1 MATQESYTSSLQIE
15 RRSIDHIPPAER
27 HGTPQR
33 LFFIWFGANM
43 QVTAAATG
51 AIAVLIG
58 LSLPWAMLA
67 LLIGNLFGVT
77 FMAAHSAQGPTLG
90 IPQMIQSRA
99 QFGFYGA
106 IVPLV
111 LVLLMYIGYFAASA
125 ILGGAALAAWWGIN
139 DKLATVLV
147 SLICAVLA
155 IYGYRMIHQY
165 ERWISLVSG
174 LGFVYLTIRLLTVYH
189 VSTVWHSGSVPYGT
203 FLLGITLAAT
213 WQITYAPYVADYS
226 RYLPEK
232 TSKAATFWWTAGG
245 SVIGSYWLMG
255 FGAIAL
261 SVAPKLFGNGNV
273 SFFVGLG
280 NNHTGWLIALILVG
294 GIVAANVLN
303 LYGIFMSSTTTITAL
318 RRMQVSRGARTVFVL
333 VAATIGT
340 VLAIAATSNFLT
352 NFENFILFLAYFLI
366 PWTAINLTD
375 FYFVRKEQYDIDSIF
390 TPDGIYGRI
399 DWRTMIAY
407 LVAIGVEIPFMNTTF
422 YVGPMVSHLGG
433 GDISWILGLI
443 VASGLYYILHLGV
456 DVLPPT
462 GTKPAAAVEETESP
476 TSSAGSVTS

>member
-1 MATQESYTSSLQIE
+1 VKDTQQTYTSSLQIE
-15 RRSIDHIPPAER
+15 RRSIDYIPASER
-27 HGTPQR
+27 HGTPNR

-43 QVTAAATG
+43 QVTAAAAG
-51 AIAVLIG
+51 AVAVAIG
-58 LSLPWAMLA
+58 LSLPWALLA

-111 LVLLMYIGYFAASA
+111 LVLLMYVGYFAASA

-139 DKLATVLV
+139 AKIATVLV
-147 SLICAVLA
+147 SLVCAVLA

-165 ERWISLVSG
+165 EKWISLVSG
-174 LGFVYLTIRLLTVYH
+174 LGFVYLTIRLLTLH
-189 VSTVWHSGSVPYGT
+189 HISSVWHSGSVPYGM
-203 FLLGITLAAT
+203 FLLGVTIAAT

-226 RYLPEK
+226 RYLPEN
-232 TSKAATFWWTAGG
+232 TSKAATFWWTALG
-245 SVIGSYWLMG
+245 SVLGSYWLMA

-261 SVAPKLFGNGNV
+261 AVAPKLFNGGSV
-273 SFFVGLG
+273 SFFMGLG
-280 NNHTGWLIALILVG
+280 NNHTGWLIALIIVG
-294 GIVAANVLN
+294 GIIAANVLN
-303 LYGIFMSSTTTITAL
+303 LYGMFMSATTTITAL
-318 RRMQVSRGARTVFVL
+318 RRMQVNRGARTAFIL
-333 VAATIGT
+333 VAAAIGT
-340 VLAIAATSNFLT
+340 VIAIAATSNFLT

-375 FYFVRKEQYDIDSIF
+375 FYFVRKGHYDIDSIF
-390 TPDGIYGRI
+390 TPDGIYGRV
-399 DWRTMIAY
+399 DWRTMAAY
-407 LVAIGVEIPFMNTTF
+407 IISIGVEVPFMNTTF

-443 VASGLYYILHLGV
+443 VASGLYYLLHLGV
-456 DVLPPT
+456 DVMPRKA
-462 GTKPAAAVEETESP
+462 GTAPAVST
-476 TSSAGSVTS
+476 TSTTAEGTVTR

>member
-1 MATQESYTSSLQIE
+1 MDAPDGYKSSLQIE
-15 RRSIDHIPPAER
+15 RRSIDQIPPAER
-27 HGTPQR
+27 HGTPNR
-33 LFFIWFGANM
+33 LFFIWFASNM

-51 AIAVLIG
+51 AVAVLIG
-58 LSLPWAMLA
+58 LSLPWALLA

-106 IVPLV
+106 IVPV
-111 LVLLMYIGYFAASA
+111 VFVLLMYIGFFAASA

-139 DKLATVLV
+139 AKLATVLV
-147 SLICAVLA
+147 SLVCAVVA

-174 LGFVYLTIRLLTVYH
+174 FGFVYLTIRLLTLH
-189 VSTVWHSGSVPYGT
+189 HIGTVWHSGSVPYGL

-232 TSKAATFWWTAGG
+232 TSKAATFWWTAAG
-245 SVIGSYWLMG
+245 SVIGSCWLMG
-255 FGAIAL
+255 FGAVAL
-261 SVAPKLFGNGNV
+261 AVAPKLFNGGSV
-273 SFFVGLG
+273 TFFTGLG
-280 NNHTGWLIALILVG
+280 NSHTGWLIALIIIG
-294 GIVAANVLN
+294 GIVAVNVLN
-303 LYGIFMSSTTTITAL
+303 LYGMFMSATTTITAL
-318 RRMQVSRGARTVFVL
+318 HRMQVDQRARTIFVL
-333 VAATIGT
+333 GAAVVGT

-375 FYFVRKEQYDIDSIF
+375 FYFVRKGQYDISSVF
-390 TPDGIYGRI
+390 TPDGIYGRV
-399 DWRTMIAY
+399 DWRTMAAY
-407 LVAIGVEIPFMNTTF
+407 LIAIGVEVPFMNTTF

-443 VASGLYYILHLGV
+443 VASVLYYVLHIGV
-456 DVLPPT
+456 DMMPQKT
-462 GTKPAAAVEETESP
+462 HEAFSGSASSEGAVTQ
-476 TSSAGSVTS
+476 

>member
-1 MATQESYTSSLQIE
+1 MSTQESYTSSLQIE
-15 RRSIDHIPPAER
+15 HRSIDQIPAAER
-27 HGTPQR
+27 HGTPNR

-51 AIAVLIG
+51 AIAVAIG
-58 LSLPWAMLA
+58 LSLPWALLA

-111 LVLLMYIGYFAASA
+111 FVLLMYVGFFAASA

-139 DKLATVLV
+139 AKLATALV
-147 SLICAVLA
+147 SLVCAVLA

-165 ERWISLVSG
+165 ERWISLVCG
-174 LGFVYLTIRLLTVYH
+174 LGFVYLTIRLLTLH
-189 VSTVWHSGSVPYGT
+189 HIDTVWHSGSVPYGM

-232 TSKAATFWWTAGG
+232 TSQAATFWWTAAG
-245 SVIGSYWLMG
+245 SVIGSCWLMA
-255 FGAIAL
+255 FGAVAL
-261 SVAPKLFGNGNV
+261 AVAPKLFNGGSV
-273 SFFVGLG
+273 TFFTGLG
-280 NNHTGWLIALILVG
+280 NNHTGWLIALIIIG
-294 GIVAANVLN
+294 GIVAVNVLN
-303 LYGIFMSSTTTITAL
+303 LYGMFMSATTTITAL
-318 RRMQVSRGARTVFVL
+318 HSMQVNRGARTVFVL
-333 VAATIGT
+333 VAAVIGT

-375 FYFVRKEQYDIDSIF
+375 FYLVRKGQYDIASIF
-390 TPDGIYGRI
+390 TPDGIYDRL
-399 DWRTMIAY
+399 DWRTMVAY
-407 LVAIGVEIPFMNTTF
+407 IVAIGVEVPFMNTTF
-422 YVGPMVSHLGG
+422 YAGPMVSHLGG

-443 VASGLYYILHLGV
+443 VASGLYYVLHLGV
-456 DVLPPT
+456 DVMPHKAHEVST
-462 GTKPAAAVEETESP
+462 
-476 TSSAGSVTS
+476 TSASSEGMVTQ

>member
-1 MATQESYTSSLQIE
+1 MDTQQNYTSSLQIE
-15 RRSIDHIPPAER
+15 HRSIDHIPPAER
-27 HGTPQR
+27 HGTPSR

-51 AIAVLIG
+51 AIAVVIG
-58 LSLPWAMLA
+58 LSLPWALLA
-67 LLIGNLFGVT
+67 LAIGNLFGVT

-111 LVLLMYIGYFAASA
+111 LVLLMYVGYFAASA

-139 DKLATVLV
+139 AKLATVVV
-147 SLICAVLA
+147 SALCAVLA

-174 LGFVYLTIRLLTVYH
+174 LGFVYLTIRLLTVH
-189 VSTVWHSGSVPYGT
+189 HISSVWHSGSVPYGI

-226 RYLPEK
+226 RYLPEN
-232 TSKAATFWWTAGG
+232 TSKPATFWWTAAG
-245 SVIGSYWLMG
+245 SVIGSYWLMA
-255 FGAIAL
+255 FGAVAFA
-261 SVAPKLFGNGNV
+261 VAPNLFGNGNV
-273 SFFVGLG
+273 SFFTELG
-280 NNHTGWLIALILVG
+280 NNHTAWLIALIIIG

-318 RRMQVSRGARTVFVL
+318 RRMQVSRPARAAFVL
-333 VAATIGT
+333 VAAVIGT
-340 VLAIAATSNFLT
+340 VIAIAATSSFLT

-375 FYFVRKEQYDIDSIF
+375 FYFVRMEQYDIDSIF
-390 TPDGIYGRI
+390 TPAGIYGRL
-399 DWRTMIAY
+399 DWRTMVAY
-407 LVAIGVEIPFMNTTF
+407 LVAIGVEIPFMSTTF
-422 YVGPMVSHLGG
+422 YTGPMVSHLGG

-443 VASGLYYILHLGV
+443 VASGLYWLLHLGV
-456 DVLPPT
+456 DVMPAPKAPVGAVGEASARTTAST
-462 GTKPAAAVEETESP
+462 GR
-476 TSSAGSVTS
+476 